1 MLCAASLLLF
11 AIAGSSPPTPAPA
24 PLPDAFDMTIGG
36 ESYGV
41 EEFRRTESPDGVRIS
56 GKLSLTLPGG
66 GTGALAQDAR
76 LARDGHPVSYTL
88 DIDVPGQ
95 QLVLAARRTDAGY
108 SMTITPKGATEPAQ
122 SRVTAAKDDVFLL
135 DNNLASHLD
144 ALTRGLRDLG
154 VGEER
159 NIRALV
165 PQVLQSFPAGVKR
178 GPDGKALSGGT
189 PVATR
194 SYTIVMASTI
204 TELVVRA
211 DDGALL
217 QASVPMQR
225 ATLKRRGFELASE
238 APIAAAGG
246 FPADPRERA
255 IELAGP
261 AGPLPATLLMPKA
274 EQPVPA
280 VVLLSGSGPNDRDE
294 TIGPNKPF
302 TDIARGLADRGIAS
316 LRFDKRTFAIKDKS
330 RLGDVRLRDEYDDDA
345 KVAIASAAA
354 TAGIDPKRIFVIGHS
369 EGAMVAP
376 RVAAAS
382 PATRGIV
389 MMAPGV
395 RPVDAMI
402 VDQMTNGAKAAGLGA
417 DDIAGQTAMLK
428 ETFAAIRDPKR
439 KDTPPFMGASAAYWR
454 ELMSL
459 DVPKMVRES
468 KLPILVLQGDLDIQ
482 VRKDADFELL
492 KSRAGS
498 SGGRVTYL
506 SFPGLNHLFMKVDR
520 ESTGAEYAIFG
531 HVDPEV
537 IAAMAD
543 WILLR

>member
-1 MLCAASLLLF
+1 MLCAASLLLL
-11 AIAGSSPPTPAPA
+11 AVAGSPAPTPAPA
-24 PLPDAFDMTIGG
+24 PDAFDMTIGG

-41 EEFRRTESPDGVRIS
+41 EEFRRTDTPEGVAIS

-66 GTGALAQDAR
+66 GTGVLAQDAR

-88 DIDVPGQ
+88 DIDMPGQ

-108 SMTITPKGATEPAQ
+108 SMTITPKGATKPSQ
-122 SRVTAAKDDVFLL
+122 SRDTAAINDVFLV

-144 ALTRGLRDLG
+144 AFTREIRDLG
-154 VGEER
+154 VGKER
-159 NIRALV
+159 TVLVLV
-165 PQVLQSFPAGVKR
+165 PQVFQAFPAGVKR
-178 GPDGKALSGGT
+178 GPDGKALVGGA

-194 SYTIVMASTI
+194 SYSLVMASTVTGLI
-204 TELVVRA
+204 VRA

-217 QASVPMQR
+217 QASVPVQR
-225 ATLKRRGFELASE
+225 AVLKRRGVELAP
-238 APIAAAGG
+238 AIAVSAAGD
-246 FPADPRERA
+246 FPPDPREQA
-255 IELAGP
+255 IELKVP
-261 AGPLPATLLMPKA
+261 AGPLPATLLVPKS
-274 EQPVPA
+274 ERPVPA
-280 VVLLSGSGPNDRDE
+280 VILLSGSGPNDRDE

-302 TDIARGLADRGIAS
+302 TDIARGLGDRGIAS
-316 LRFDKRTFAIKDKS
+316 LRFDKRTLAIKDKGK
-330 RLGDVRLRDEYDDDA
+330 LADVRLKDEYDDDA
-345 KVAIASAAA
+345 KVAIGLAVA

-369 EGAMVAP
+369 EGAMIAP

-382 PATRGIV
+382 PAPRGVV

-402 VDQMTNGAKAAGLGA
+402 IDQMENGAKLTGLSSA
-417 DDIAGQTAMLK
+417 DITAQTAMLK
-428 ETFAAIRDPKR
+428 ETFGAIRDPKR

-454 ELMSL
+454 DLLSL

-468 KLPILVLQGDLDIQ
+468 KLPILVLHGDEDIQ

-492 KSRAGS
+492 RTRAGD

-506 SFPGLNHLFMKVDR
+506 SFAGLNHLFMKVDH
-520 ESTGAEYAIFG
+520 ESTGAEYGIPG
-531 HVDPEV
+531 HVDPAV
-537 IAAMAD
+537 ISAIAD

>member
-1 MLCAASLLLF
+1 MLCAASLLL
-11 AIAGSSPPTPAPA
+11 AVAGSPPPTPASAPA
-24 PLPDAFDMTIGG
+24 PDAFEMTIGG

-41 EEFRRTESPDGVRIS
+41 EEFRRTESADGVTIS
-56 GKLSLTLPGG
+56 GKLSFTFPGG
-66 GTGALAQDAR
+66 GTGALTQEAR
-76 LARDGHPVSYTL
+76 LARDGHPVTYTL

-122 SRVTAAKDDVFLL
+122 SRTTAAKEDVFLL

-154 VGEER
+154 VGGER

-178 GPDGKALSGGT
+178 GPDGKALVGGAV
-189 PVATR
+189 VATR
-194 SYTIVMASTI
+194 SYSILMASTA

-217 QASVPMQR
+217 QASVPVQR
-225 ATLKRRGFELASE
+225 AILKRRGFEPASE
-238 APIAAAGG
+238 APVAAAGG
-246 FPADPRERA
+246 FLPDPREQS
-255 IELAGP
+255 IELAGS
-261 AGPLPATLLMPKA
+261 AGPLPATLLVPKA

-280 VVLLSGSGPNDRDE
+280 VILLSGSGPNDRDE

-302 TDIARGLADRGIAS
+302 ADIARALADRGIAS
-316 LRFDKRTFAIKDKS
+316 LRFDKRTFVIKDKS
-330 RLGDVRLRDEYDDDA
+330 RLADVRLHDEYDDDA

-354 TAGIDPKRIFVIGHS
+354 AAGIDPKRIFVIGHS

-402 VDQMTNGAKAAGLGA
+402 IDQMASGAKAAGLGA
-417 DDIAGQTAMLK
+417 DDIAGQIAMLK

-439 KDTPPFMGASAAYWR
+439 KDPPPFMGASAAYWR

-459 DVPKMVRES
+459 DVAKMVRES
-468 KLPILVLQGDLDIQ
+468 KLPILVLQGDEDIQ

-492 KSRAGS
+492 KSRVGS

-520 ESTGAEYAIFG
+520 ESTGAEYGISG
-531 HVDPEV
+531 HVDPAV
-537 IAAMAD
+537 IAAIAE
-543 WILLR
+543 WVLLR